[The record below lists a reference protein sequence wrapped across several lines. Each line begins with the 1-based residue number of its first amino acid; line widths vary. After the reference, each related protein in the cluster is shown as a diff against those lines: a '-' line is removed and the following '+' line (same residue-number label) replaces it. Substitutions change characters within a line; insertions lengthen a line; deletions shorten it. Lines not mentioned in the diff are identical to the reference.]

1 MSKGFT
7 LLEILITVIII
18 GILSAIAIP
27 NYTKSRER
35 SLDKEAQIVLNLIH
49 AAEKMHYM
57 RSTSYYPNSRSI
69 NLSAGWS

>member
-35 SLDKEAQIVLNLIH
+35 ALDKEAQVVLNLIH
-49 AAEKMHYM
+49 AAEKDALYEDN
-57 RSTSYYPNSRSI
+57 RL
-69 NLSAGWS
+69 LS